1 MSIML
6 SDFTGVPSLRRL
18 PRGLMTVA
26 SGEHQVIG
34 LSMALIENFK
44 DRFLKFQRY
53 HNLANL
59 FSKLPESTFY
69 KEINKFQQKV

>member
-34 LSMALIENFK
+34 LSMALVENF
-44 DRFLKFQRY
+44 DLERPFRL
-53 HNLANL
+53 
-59 FSKLPESTFY
+59 Y
-69 KEINKFQQKV
+69 KCVKVYV